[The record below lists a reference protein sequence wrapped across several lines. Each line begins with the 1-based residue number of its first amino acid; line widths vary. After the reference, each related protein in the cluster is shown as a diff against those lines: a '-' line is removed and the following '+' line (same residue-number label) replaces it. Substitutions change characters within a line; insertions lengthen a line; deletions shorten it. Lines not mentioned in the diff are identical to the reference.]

1 MRAYYDLH
9 IHSALSPCGDDD
21 MTPNN
26 IVNMALLKGL
36 DVIAVTDHNSCGN
49 VRAVQ
54 KVAGDRLLVIPG
66 MEIETEE
73 EVHILSYFSTVEQAE
88 KMQEEIEKSIPP
100 IKNRADI
107 FGRQLYLNEEDEII
121 GEEERLLVTAS
132 GLSIE
137 QVFDRVRYYGGIPVP
152 AHIDRTSY
160 SIISNLGFI
169 PENIE
174 VSALEITEKKREDL
188 ENKYKDFVILTS
200 SDAHYLG
207 DIAEPSYYLDIINK
221 TMTEFLDKLTNKK

>member
-9 IHSALSPCGDDD
+9 IHSALSPCGDED

-36 DVIAVTDHNSCGN
+36 NVIAVTDHNSCGN

-54 KVAGDRLLVIPG
+54 KVAGDSLVVIPG

-73 EVHILSYFSTVEQAE
+73 EVHVLAYFPTVEQAE
-88 KMQEEIEKSIPP
+88 NMEKEIIKSVPP
-100 IKNRADI
+100 IKNKADI
-107 FGRQLYLNEEDEII
+107 FGRQLYLDENDEII
-121 GEEERLLVTAS
+121 GEEERLLVMAS

-137 QVFDRVRYYGGIPVP
+137 QVFERVRYHGGIPVL
-152 AHIDRTSY
+152 AHIDRSSY
-160 SIISNLGFI
+160 SVISNLGFI

-174 VSALEITEKKREDL
+174 VSALEITEKKRAEL
-188 ENKYKDFVILTS
+188 EEKYKKFVVLTS

-207 DIAEPSYYLDIINK
+207 DISEPMYYFDIFNK
-221 TMTEFLDKLTNKK
+221 TIEEFLDKLTNKK

>member
-9 IHSALSPCGDDD
+9 IHSALSPCGDED

-36 DVIAVTDHNSCGN
+36 NVIAVTDHNSCGN

-54 KVAGDRLLVIPG
+54 KVAGDSLIVIPG

-73 EVHILSYFSTVEQAE
+73 EVHVLAYFPTVEQAE
-88 KMQEEIEKSIPP
+88 NMEKEIIKSVPP
-100 IKNRADI
+100 IKNKADI
-107 FGRQLYLNEEDEII
+107 FGRQLYLDENDEII
-121 GEEERLLVTAS
+121 GEEERLLVMAS

-137 QVFDRVRYYGGIPVP
+137 QVFERVRYHGGIPVL
-152 AHIDRTSY
+152 AHIDRSSY
-160 SIISNLGFI
+160 SVISNLGFI

-174 VSALEITEKKREDL
+174 VSALEITEKKRAEL
-188 ENKYKDFVILTS
+188 EEKYKKFVVLTS

-207 DIAEPSYYLDIINK
+207 DISEPMYYFDIFNK
-221 TMTEFLDKLTNKK
+221 TIEEFLDKLTNKK